1 MLCYVM
7 LRGAARGF
15 SCTFLVCPRFVL
27 RPLFHCVYW
36 YKPGLGWAGQAKEA
50 CRIRYEI
57 LPTAV
62 AVLRNMYVIYAC
74 FPSTYIESRVRRT
87 ESETSELLLL
97 RVFFFQEEYEFV
109 LGGIVP
115 FSTCVRAALVVR
127 TCCVYGGGISR
138 ALREEEEES

>member
-15 SCTFLVCPRFVL
+15 SCTFLVCPHFVL

-97 RVFFFQEEYEFV
+97 RVFFFFKK
-109 LGGIVP
+109 
-115 FSTCVRAALVVR
+115 ST
-127 TCCVYGGGISR
+127 S
-138 ALREEEEES
+138 SF